1 MIAWFLAF
9 HATDSTAQTL
19 NPKIGSEAIQIAQ
32 EIEEKNLIATKSWI
46 ENTLSEEKVDADL
59 RLSLLRQSFMESI
72 AIVSQEELEN
82 IAVRYNAYA
91 QSSGTKRDREIG
103 LLFSAYSRN
112 VKFGSTEILD
122 LSGDLSVFLTSPDW
136 FVRHR
141 AMTLIVSTMK
151 DSENAD
157 TALQTAQEALM
168 LVPKENSIYSIEAQ
182 ITSLEDIA
190 FLHNYLRNPEQAI
203 VNTRSLI
210 SLQLENGFRVNG
222 FGLINNLIYS
232 FSKWRDFE
240 TAEILAEILL
250 RIEKKSGAGT
260 PGLTESRISKIKNN
274 LGDYQSGLKYA
285 DLALADAEQE
295 FVSKPAQLYRIVSL
309 AGMGKTEVAEDALNG
324 FIDENSI
331 EYLEK
336 TYVKDAILHAR
347 FVIAATKNNL
357 AHMEEINQ
365 ERLKLHSQS
374 ILMVANQQ
382 TNSKLAQLQN
392 TKDRQAER
400 EAALQRES
408 ELQKEALDKQAQ
420 SNRLLTV
427 LLAVLSAAAIAALAF
442 ARFRSKVAKKL
453 KISAEQA
460 EAGEKS
466 KSEFLAL
473 MSHELRTPL
482 NGIIGLAD
490 FLADQAPTPDLREK
504 NAVILNSGHELLSL
518 VENILDMT
526 LIEAGE
532 MKSFPEPTVLRP
544 LLEECI
550 SNWKQSIERK
560 GIAYTA
566 HIDPSVPDI
575 MTVDPKRLMQC
586 INNLLSNAAKFT
598 SKGRV
603 HVHILGKDLKD
614 NQAELQ
620 VIVADTGVGIT
631 EAAQGRM
638 FQAFVQADTSMTRH
652 YGGAGL
658 GLAITKNLAQ
668 YMGGDVTVTSKN
680 GRGSEFILTVRGETD
695 TLVESATP
703 EIPSLSGA
711 VPVPVIAP
719 APEAPRRVP
728 RRILAVD
735 DDVSSH
741 DVLRTL
747 LEPSDCK
754 LVCVPNG
761 QFALEALK
769 ENLFDLILMDIRMP
783 AMNGIE
789 ATRSIRNSGKPY
801 ADIPIVAVTADVAPE
816 TQEMCLAA
824 GVDEFVAKPVS
835 IKALLEAFD
844 RLDPDRVDIREA
856 S

>member
-1 MIAWFLAF
+1 MPI
-9 HATDSTAQTL
+9 DS
-19 NPKIGSEAIQIAQ
+19 IAQ
-32 EIEEKNLIATKSWI
+32 NSDPDDIGAKAIEIAKKI
-46 ENTLSEEKVDADL
+46 ENDWLVAGDDWVEVSLSDASLTSSARL
-59 RLSLLRQSFMESI
+59 RLMRKVYMDSI
-72 AIVSQEELEN
+72 AAVSTPELQN
-82 IAVRYNAYA
+82 IAKKYEVLA
-91 QSSGTKRDREIG
+91 STEGTKRDQAIAE
-103 LLFSAYSRN
+103 LFLHH
-112 VKFGSTEILD
+112 VKHNENNLD
-122 LSGDLSVFLTSPDW
+122 QIHQVQSELTGYLDSPDW

-141 AMTLIVSTMK
+141 ALNLIVGSMT
-151 DSENAD
+151 DLSNANF
-157 TALQTAQEALM
+157 AMHTAQEALNVIPDGQSNDYT
-168 LVPKENSIYSIEAQ
+168 LEAQ
-182 ITSLEDIA
+182 ALSLEYLVFLQNILKNRELAIEQSNQLIA
-190 FLHNYLRNPEQAI
+190 LEQSRGETI
-203 VNTRSLI
+203 DGVS
-210 SLQLENGFRVNG
+210 
-222 FGLINNLIYS
+222 LINNLIYS
-232 FSKWRDFE
+232 FSAWRDH
-240 TAEILAEILL
+240 EIADQLIQILL
-250 RIEKKSGAGT
+250 RIESKGAQST
-260 PGLTESRISKIKNN
+260 PGLTHMRASVIKNELAEYEEAFQYAN
-274 LGDYQSGLKYA
+274 LAINSA
-285 DLALADAEQE
+285 EHALIKKSAEQH
-295 FVSKPAQLYRIVSL
+295 KIIAL
-309 AGMGKTEVAEDALNG
+309 AGMGKLDDANIAFEKFYESLSSTEKD
-324 FIDENSI
+324 NSTI
-331 EYLEK
+331 RSNL
-336 TYVKDAILHAR
+336 LHAEAL
-347 FVIAATKNNL
+347 IA
-357 AHMEEINQ
+357 
-365 ERLKLHSQS
+365 LHSDQKFLAEKLYNKRVDIKIRQLLES
-374 ILMVANQQ
+374 ANQQ
-382 TNSKLAQLQN
+382 TASKLAALQN
-392 TKDRQAER
+392 TQDRQAER
-400 EAALQRES
+400 EAAFQRES

-532 MKSFPEPTVLRP
+532 MKTFAEPTVLRP

-719 APEAPRRVP
+719 APEAQRRVP